1 MKHAFFVIVLMSLGG
16 FSAIAQDTD
25 TATDDSKESSAYR
38 YTPSPDF
45 PGALVVEYGINYFD
59 NNSAIMDTDPWK
71 SPTLNLYYM
80 YAFRIGKES
89 RLSFNIGAGVGS
101 EKYTFKAPITFT
113 DSLSITIIDSLS
125 NVPFFK
131 NAGSFK
137 KTQMVINY
145 LDIPME
151 FRIHSRKKDH
161 KRSFY
166 LALGGKVGFRIAGK
180 TKVVYSEFGTTK
192 KFKDLYHFNVNA
204 IRYGATAKIGYGPI
218 NFWGYLGLN
227 DFFTG
232 NKTKGMKNPN
242 TFSFGLSLST
252 F

>member
-1 MKHAFFVIVLMSLGG
+1 MKYTFFVIVLMSLSG
-16 FSAIAQDTD
+16 SILAQNDD
-25 TATDDSKESSAYR
+25 ANSNDSKESTSYR

-80 YAFRIGKES
+80 YAFRIGEES
-89 RLSFNIGAGVGS
+89 RLSFNIGAGVGN
-101 EKYTFKAPITFT
+101 EKYTFKAPITFS
-113 DSLSITIIDSLS
+113 DSLSITIIQPIDT
-125 NVPFFK
+125 VPFFDNK
-131 NAGSFK
+131 IITTK
-137 KTQMVINY
+137 KSQMVINY

-180 TKVVYSEFGTTK
+180 TKIVYSEFGTTK

-227 DFFTG
+227 SFFTG
-232 NKTKGMKNPN
+232 NKTEGIRNPN

>member
-1 MKHAFFVIVLMSLGG
+1 MKHVFFVIVLMGLGSLVL
-16 FSAIAQDTD
+16 AQDNTEEK
-25 TATDDSKESSAYR
+25 TGSKESTSYR

-45 PGALVVEYGINYFD
+45 PGALVFEYGINYFD

-80 YAFRIGKES
+80 YAFRIGEETPF
-89 RLSFNIGAGVGS
+89 SFNIGAGVGN
-101 EKYTFKAPITFT
+101 EKYTFKSPITFS
-113 DSLSITIIDSLS
+113 DSLTYTIIDSLS
-125 NVPFFK
+125 NVPFFN
-131 NAGSFK
+131 NAGSYK
-137 KTQMVINY
+137 KSQMVINY
-145 LDIPME
+145 IDIPME
-151 FRIHSRKKDH
+151 LRIHSRKKDH
-161 KRSFY
+161 KRAFY
-166 LALGGKVGFRIAGK
+166 LAIGGKIGFRFAGK

-192 KFKDLYHFNVNA
+192 KYKNLYHYNVNA
-204 IRYGATAKIGYGPI
+204 IRYGATARIGYGPI

-232 NKTKGMKNPN
+232 NKTVGMKNPN